1 MKNLV
6 SAFVVLLC
14 SIIAI
19 AQNPVSIHVSG
30 RYVLGPCGDTLIMR
44 GVNYAPYN
52 WGWNSGQLQI
62 NQIAQSGANVVRI
75 AWYDVTPDGPV
86 PNATYDNTVLLDS
99 VLSKCIQADMI
110 PVLELHDQTCQNSP
124 ANLIALSN
132 WFLQPAMLN
141 LISQYQHSIIL
152 NIANEALYVNWTG
165 NPTTA
170 QNTFVS
176 TYTTIVNNLRN
187 AGISVPIMIDGPDC
201 GMNLDVLGNIGTSLQ
216 NNDPFHN
223 LIFSAHAYWYAYA
236 NNDSTQMAAKVNYAL
251 SQNIPFVFG
260 EIANLQDD
268 ATMCQYTLNYLPL
281 MRICKQ
287 HQLGWMA
294 WSWDND
300 GCPARQ
306 ITTNG
311 LFSSLTTYGNVI
323 VNNSGVGLATNPPAK
338 SQYLLTNGCS
348 SSGINDHPGQTSI
361 SIYPNPTGNSFK
373 ILSGDKIEK
382 IQAQDVSG
390 KIAKLQQIDDE
401 YFFRENTNKGLYLIT
416 LQYKNGRTDHL
427 KLILE

>member
-99 VLSKCIQADMI
+99 VLSKCIQADLI
-110 PVLELHDQTCQNSP
+110 PIVELHDQTCQNSP

-132 WFLQPAMLN
+132 WFLQPSILN

-152 NIANEALYVNWTG
+152 NIANEALYVNWAG

-176 TYTTIVNNLRN
+176 TYTTIINNLRN

-201 GMNLDVLGNIGTSLQ
+201 GMNLDVLGNIGASLQ

-281 MRICKQ
+281 LRICKQ

-311 LFSSLTTYGNVI
+311 LFNSLTAYGNVI

-338 SQYLLTNGCS
+338 SQYLLNNGCN
-348 SSGINDHPGQTSI
+348 SSGFNDHPNQTSI

-373 ILSGDKIEK
+373 ILSVDEIAK
-382 IQAQDVSG
+382 IQVQDVSG

-401 YFFRENTNKGLYLIT
+401 YFFRENSNKGLYLIT

-427 KLILE
+427 KLLLE

>member
-1 MKNLV
+1 MKLF
-6 SAFVVLLC
+6 ALTLLTLIC
-14 SIIAI
+14 IGLTH
-19 AQNPVSIHVSG
+19 AQNPVNIHVSG
-30 RYVLGPCGDTLIMR
+30 RYVLGPCGDTLILR

-124 ANLIALSN
+124 ANVIALSN
-132 WFLQPAMLN
+132 WFLQPAILN
-141 LISQYQHSIIL
+141 LINQYQHSIIL

-165 NPTTA
+165 NPATA

-176 TYTTIVNNLRN
+176 TYTTIVSNLRN

-201 GMNLDVLGNIGTSLQ
+201 GMNLEVLANTGATLQ

-236 NNDSTQMAAKVNYAL
+236 NNDSAQMAAKVNYAL

-281 MRICKQ
+281 LRICKQ

-323 VNNSGVGLATNPPAK
+323 VNNSGVGLATYPPAK
-338 SQYLLTNGCS
+338 SQYLLNNGCS

-361 SIYPNPTGNSFK
+361 SIYPNPTRNSFK
-373 ILSGDKIEK
+373 ILSGDQIKK

-390 KIAKLQQIDDE
+390 KMVKLQQIGDE
-401 YFFRENTNKGLYLIT
+401 FYFRENTIKGLYSIT
-416 LQYKNGRTDHL
+416 LQYNNGMTDHL

>member
-1 MKNLV
+1 MKSILLHLL
-6 SAFVVLLC
+6 SLLC
-14 SIIAI
+14 VGSVL
-19 AQNPVSIHVSG
+19 AQNPVSIHVAG
-30 RYVLGPCGDTLIMR
+30 RYVLGPCGDTLILR

-110 PVLELHDQTCQNSP
+110 PIIELHDQTCQNSP
-124 ANLIALSN
+124 ANLIALAN
-132 WFLQPAMLN
+132 WFLQPFILN

-152 NIANEALYVNWTG
+152 NIANEALYVNWAG

-201 GMNLDVLGNIGTSLQ
+201 GMNLDVLGNIGASLQ

-311 LFSSLTTYGNVI
+311 LFNSLTSYGNVI
-323 VNNSGVGLATNPPAK
+323 VNNTGVGLATNPPAK
-338 SQYLLTNGCS
+338 SQYLLNNGCS
-348 SSGINDHPGQTSI
+348 GSGINDHPGQTSI
-361 SIYPNPTGNSFK
+361 SMYPNPTGNSFK
-373 ILSGDKIEK
+373 ILSGDKIKK
-382 IQAQDVSG
+382 ILAQDVSG
-390 KIAKLQQIDDE
+390 KIVKLQQIEDQ
-401 YFFRENTNKGLYLIT
+401 YFFPENTRKGLYLIS
-416 LQYKNGRTDHL
+416 LQYNNGMTDHL
-427 KLILE
+427 KLLLE